1 LDRKGGVKC
10 HCPAFSIEK
19 AGWEGASS
27 RVIPEPEDLLQ
38 GNFSGFARTKPEKE
52 GKGNQGAAPPFLL
65 KGRGF
70 LF

>member
-1 LDRKGGVKC
+1 M
-10 HCPAFSIEK
+10 
-19 AGWEGASS
+19 
-27 RVIPEPEDLLQ
+27 IPEPEDLLQ

-52 GKGNQGAAPPFLL
+52 GRRKSGCSPVFSL